1 VLYYPSGDFCLR
13 VIGKMSLERM
23 APVQTKARHNKSLK
37 ATFAELLHGIKR
49 GLAETVGSQFE

>member
-1 VLYYPSGDFCLR
+1 
-13 VIGKMSLERM
+13 MSLEPM